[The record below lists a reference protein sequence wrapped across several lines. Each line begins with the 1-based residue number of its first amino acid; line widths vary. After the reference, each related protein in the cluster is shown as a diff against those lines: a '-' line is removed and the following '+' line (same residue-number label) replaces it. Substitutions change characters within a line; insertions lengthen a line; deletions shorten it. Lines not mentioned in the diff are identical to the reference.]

1 MPSPGVALPMRF
13 HPTALAA
20 FLVLAVGL
28 AACSTTAGPA
38 PSPFAGTTAAPEFPE
53 GLDWLNTERPL
64 SLAALRGKV
73 VLLDF
78 WTYGCINCIH
88 IIPDLK
94 RLEAEFPEELV
105 VIGVHSAKFDN
116 EGETENLR
124 RIVVRYGLEH
134 PVVNDS
140 DFAVW
145 ERYGVRAWPTA
156 VLIDPAGN
164 IVLSRSGEGVYEAFR
179 PAVAG
184 VVAEFDRRGQMD
196 RRAVDLSP
204 EAAGI
209 PATVLSFPG
218 KVLADPVRGRLFV
231 ADTNHHRIVVADPA
245 SGEVLDVA
253 GSGSPG
259 FSDGAFAA
267 ASFDGPQGMALSADG
282 GTLYVADTGNHAVR
296 ALDLDGRT
304 VVTLAGTGDQAA
316 TYPPQAGALPGVAL
330 SSPWDLAIDGS
341 RLFVAMAG
349 SHQIWVIDLER
360 GLAEPAAGSGREGV
374 VDGDAAQ
381 AQLAQPSGLA
391 LDGGGRLYWADAES
405 STVRFLEIGEGGGTG
420 LLAGSGEGLFDFGD
434 ADGVGRDARF
444 QHPLGVTFGG
454 NRLFVADTY
463 NDKIKQIDP
472 ASGEVTTLAGD
483 QAGWADGAAPRFD
496 EPGGLHFAGGLL
508 YVADTNNH
516 VVRVVDPATGSART
530 LVLFGIERF
539 PYTATVSGVTTLR
552 LEPVV
557 VSPGMG
563 SLAVEVTLPAGYKLN
578 DLAPF
583 SLLWGAADGV
593 VEIPSDA
600 DRSVVA
606 PEFPIAVPVTFVA
619 GSGLVSADLTIYYC
633 EATTTE
639 LCLIERVRLELP
651 VEVRV
656 GGAAAATLH
665 YAVSPPAG

>member
-1 MPSPGVALPMRF
+1 MRLR
-13 HPTALAA
+13 LAA
-20 FLVLAVGL
+20 LTACLALGAGL
-28 AACSTTAGPA
+28 TACTTSGDDS
-38 PSPFAGTTAAPEFPE
+38 PSPFAGTTEAPEFPE

-64 SLAALRGKV
+64 SVAALRGKV
-73 VLLDF
+73 ILLDF

-88 IIPDLK
+88 IIPDLE
-94 RLEAEFPEELV
+94 RLEAEFTEELV

-134 PVVNDS
+134 PVVNDA
-140 DFAVW
+140 DFVVW
-145 ERYGVRAWPTA
+145 ERYGVRAWPTV

-164 IVLSRSGEGVYEAFR
+164 VVMSRSGEGVYEAFR

-184 VVAEFDRRGQMD
+184 VVAEFDRRGQLD
-196 RRAVDLSP
+196 RRALDLSP
-204 EAAGI
+204 EGAGM

-218 KVLADPVRGRLFV
+218 KVLADPERGRLFV
-231 ADTNHHRIVVADPA
+231 ADTNHHRIVVADPET
-245 SGEVLDVA
+245 GEVLDVA

-267 ASFDGPQGMALSADG
+267 ASFDAPQGMALSADG

-296 ALDLDGRT
+296 ALDLGGRT
-304 VVTLAGTGDQAA
+304 VATLAGTGDQAVA
-316 TYPPQAGALPGVAL
+316 YPPRPGTLPDVAL
-330 SSPWDLAIDGS
+330 SSPWDLALAGP

-349 SHQIWVIDLER
+349 SHQIWAIDLER
-360 GLAEPAAGSGREGV
+360 RVAEPAAGSGREGV
-374 VDGDAAQ
+374 VDGDAEE

-405 STVRFLEIGEGGGTG
+405 STVRYLETGEGGGTG

-444 QHPLGVTFGG
+444 QHPLGVAFGAS
-454 NRLFVADTY
+454 RLFVADTY

-472 ASGEVTTLAGD
+472 STGAVSTLAGAV
-483 QAGWADGAAPRFD
+483 AGWADGAAPRFD

-516 VVRVVDPATGSART
+516 VVRVVDPATGSTRT

-539 PYTATVSGVTTLR
+539 PYSAVGTGVVALR
-552 LEPVV
+552 LDPVV
-557 VSPGMG
+557 VAPGAG
-563 SLAVEVTLPAGYKLN
+563 TLVVDVTLPPGYKLN

-583 SLLWGAADGV
+583 SLAWGAGGGVAELAGADL
-593 VEIPSDA
+593 SA
-600 DRSVVA
+600 VA
-606 PEFPIAVPVTFVA
+606 PEFPIEVGATFLA
-619 GSGLVSADLTIYYC
+619 GSGLISADVTIYYC
-633 EATTTE
+633 ETTTTE
-639 LCLIERVRLELP
+639 LCLIDRVRMELP
-651 VEVRV
+651 VEVRE
-656 GGAAAATLH
+656 GGATKASLR